1 MLTTGATE
9 EGVVVMTEI
18 AAVVVPFAVVPFA
31 VVPFAIVPFAS
42 TSAVMYWL
50 VTARLL
56 CDSCGLSMLDI
67 SCPCCA

>member
-9 EGVVVMTEI
+9 EGVMVMTEI
-18 AAVVVPFAVVPFA
+18 AAVVVPFA

>member
-1 MLTTGATE
+1 MLTMGVTE
-9 EGVVVMTEI
+9 EGVMVMTEI
-18 AAVVVPFAVVPFA
+18 AAVVVPFA

-50 VTARLL
+50 VTALML

-67 SCPCCA
+67 SCSCCA